1 MMIEDNFTPPSERF
15 AVTTNNVFEE
25 EDVNSMHQT

>member
-15 AVTTNNVFEE
+15 AVTTNNVSKK
-25 EDVNSMHQT
+25 EDLSCMH